1 MGIIIGI
8 VFSILMALPFAIMIA
23 NAEHDEDDDA
33 QFP

>member
-8 VFSILMALPFAIMIA
+8 VFSILMAMPFAIIIA
-23 NAEHDEDDDA
+23 NEEHNDDDDT